1 MIIDFENIAEQT
13 LENFKGGE
21 KSTVAKMYV
30 DDLHRIMMLKLVPG
44 ASIGM
49 HTHDTNSEIAYI
61 LHGTG
66 TALCD
71 GTEEPLSPGICHY
84 CPKGHT
90 HSIRNTGTE
99 DLIFYAIVD

>member
-1 MIIDFENIAEQT
+1 MIIDFEKIAEQT

-21 KSTVAKMYV
+21 KAVCAKMYV
-30 DDLHRIMMLKLVPG
+30 DDLHRIMMLKLEPG

-49 HTHDTNSEIAYI
+49 HTHDTGSEIAFI

-66 TALCD
+66 TALYDD
-71 GTEEPLSPGICHY
+71 GEEPLSPGICHY
-84 CPKGHT
+84 CPKGHS

-99 DLIFYAIVD
+99 DLIFYAVVD